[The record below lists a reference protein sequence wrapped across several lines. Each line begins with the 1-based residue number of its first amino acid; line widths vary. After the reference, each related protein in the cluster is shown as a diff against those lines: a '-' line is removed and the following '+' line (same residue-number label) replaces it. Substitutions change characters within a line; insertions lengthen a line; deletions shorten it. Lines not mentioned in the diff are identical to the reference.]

1 MATLDEMTDKLA
13 KLFRDGVLV
22 DVDVSCW
29 TGARML
35 TPEDLGLEA
44 KDVAEAYHL
53 GRKMLIPDRIIA
65 AFHKIEGQAR
75 NLVQTNSFP
84 YGSNRF
90 VPKRKLPE
98 IQKQLKELQAKY
110 NALVDDLVLNYD
122 KYREEMRPIY
132 LEAAETA
139 YTNQIPSS
147 ETFGP
152 DRDFEAEKKAFID
165 AFMAR
170 IATFYPPV
178 GTIAGKFSLEWTVWG
193 ATMPSLEGGDGE
205 DLVLNEEERR
215 ELAED
220 CNRQTHA
227 KLESFVDSVVGELR
241 AETVEVC
248 GHVADSIMSGKVINS
263 RTIQSLRNFID
274 RFKGLNFI
282 GDSNIENELDKLRA
296 EFLDGADQE
305 TLTSDEDM
313 KTQLKTRL
321 AEIKAVA
328 ENISDLSSVT
338 GQYHRKI
345 SWTPKEN

>member
-1 MATLDEMTDKLA
+1 
-13 KLFRDGVLV
+13 
-22 DVDVSCW
+22 
-29 TGARML
+29 ML

-53 GRKMLIPDRIIA
+53 GRKMLVPDRIIA
-65 AFHKIEGQAR
+65 AFRKVEGHAR
-75 NLVQTNSFP
+75 AVVQNSSFP

-98 IQKQLKELQAKY
+98 VQKQLKEDQAQY

-122 KYREEMRPIY
+122 KYRAEMRPIY

-139 YTNQIPSS
+139 YINQTPESQ
-147 ETFGP
+147 TFGP
-152 DRDFEAEKKAFID
+152 ERDLEAEKRAFID

-178 GTIAGKFSLEWTVWG
+178 ETIARKFSLDWTVWG
-193 ATMPSLEGGDGE
+193 ATMPSLDGSDGQ

-215 ELAED
+215 QLAED

-227 KLESFVDSVVGELR
+227 KLESFVDSVVGKLR

-248 GHVADSIMSGKVINS
+248 GRVADSIISGKVINS

-282 GDSNIENELDKLRA
+282 GDADIEKELDNLRT

-305 TLTSDEDM
+305 TLVSDEEM

-321 AEIKAVA
+321 SAIKTAA